1 VAVNSGKAAPARPGE
16 QDAPAWDE
24 GGWRR
29 HAACRDEDPEL
40 FFPVGLA
47 GPALAR
53 AAEAKAA
60 CARCPVRE
68 ACLNFALSAGQ
79 DYGIWGGL
87 TEDERRNLRRRQQR
101 ATGSRPAAGRPHDHR
116 LAG

>member
-1 VAVNSGKAAPARPGE
+1 VNSGKAPAVRAGE

-29 HAACRDEDPEL
+29 HAACRGEDPEL
-40 FFPVGLA
+40 FFPVGSA
-47 GPALAR
+47 GPALAQI
-53 AAEAKAA
+53 AEAKAV
-60 CARCPVRE
+60 CARCPVRD
-68 ACLNFALSAGQ
+68 ACLNFALSSGQ

-87 TEDERRNLRRRQQR
+87 SEDARRDLRRRRQR
-101 ATGSRPAAGRPHDHR
+101 ATRSRPVAGRPHGQR

>member
-1 VAVNSGKAAPARPGE
+1 MAVNSGKAPPARPGE
-16 QDAPAWDE
+16 RDAPAWDE

-29 HAACRDEDPEL
+29 QAACRDADPEL
-40 FFPVGLA
+40 FFPVGSA
-47 GPALAR
+47 GPALAQ
-53 AAEAKAA
+53 AAEAKAV

-68 ACLNFALSAGQ
+68 ACLNFALSTGQ

-101 ATGSRPAAGRPHDHR
+101 ATGSRPAAGRSHDQR